1 MQQSRDHFSSAAAIM
16 LALLLF
22 AVAGLVGGPD
32 NFRDVA
38 AIHSL
43 AAERAANIG
52 LTGRAIV
59 ITEFGGAP
67 GMMIILA
74 IAIATL
80 ALARRW
86 RDALSLGAVV
96 LSGRIAVELLKIVIN
111 RPRPVFTPYP
121 VEIASLSF
129 PSGHAGNSMVTFLAI
144 AFIVAPRQWRVPA
157 IILAVLSSVAIGA
170 TRPLLGVHWPS
181 DVVGGWAFGI
191 AWVVAMVALLD
202 RWRGA
207 AEQ

>member
-1 MQQSRDHFSSAAAIM
+1 MQQSRDHILSGAAIV

-22 AVAGLVGGPD
+22 ALAGLIGGPG
-32 NFRDVA
+32 NLHDVA

-59 ITEFGGAP
+59 ITQLGGAP
-67 GMMIILA
+67 GMMVILA
-74 IAIATL
+74 IAIASL
-80 ALARRW
+80 ALARRR
-86 RDALSLGAVV
+86 RDALSLGAIV
-96 LSGRIAVELLKIVIN
+96 LGGRIAIELLKIAIN

-129 PSGHAGNSMVTFLAI
+129 PSGHAGNSMITFLAI
-144 AFIVAPRQWRVPA
+144 ALVAVPRPWRGSAIV
-157 IILAVLSSVAIGA
+157 LAVVLSVAIGA

-181 DVVGGWAFGI
+181 DVIGGWAFGI
-191 AWVVAMVALLD
+191 AWVVAMVALLG

-207 AEQ
+207 AKQ